1 VEVLERKARG
11 ARIEDFLPE
20 ITIFWRK
27 PLRIAERR
35 QSKLATRERTRRRG
49 KKGRDLL
56 DDEDERASEPTQ
68 NM

>member
-1 VEVLERKARG
+1 
-11 ARIEDFLPE
+11 LPE